1 MAPMQGWL
9 PACSPTASEPLSVQE
24 AASSEPTPGLSP
36 HPIFPRSTSIYSLC
50 GKELGPA
57 GKDTSCWAR
66 SSTMQYLQGCPT
78 SPRSFSFFD
87 GEPGCQLSCIHTA
100 FSHRGSILDRLPPL
114 PMGFQDRIFQAQPG
128 LRSVPR
134 PPGQR
139 TLLVSPRYFR
149 PRPSQ
154 YGLPVYSPAAWR
166 VSWSPAA
173 RPPHMDRQSRQL
185 SDKAGHHICP
195 TSTSSDM
202 RRDYGLPQCS
212 CFRIILGLVITAA
225 ALLSRPCPGGH
236 LG

>member
-1 MAPMQGWL
+1 MAPMQGWI
-9 PACSPTASEPLSVQE
+9 PACSPTAHEPLSFQK
-24 AASSEPTPGLSP
+24 STWTEPTPGLSS
-36 HPIFPRSTSIYSLC
+36 HPIFPRSTSIYSLR
-50 GKELGPA
+50 GRELGPA
-57 GKDTSCWAR
+57 GKDTSCWSC

-78 SPRSFSFFD
+78 SSRSFSFSTTSR
-87 GEPGCQLSCIHTA
+87 GPA
-100 FSHRGSILDRLPPL
+100 FFHPHRVLPPWLHRGRLPPL

-128 LRSVPR
+128 LSSVPR

-154 YGLPVYSPAAWR
+154 YGLLEYPSAAWR
-166 VSWSPAA
+166 VSWSPAD

-185 SDKAGHHICP
+185 SDEAGHHICP

-202 RRDYGLPQCS
+202 RPDYGLPQCS

-225 ALLSRPCPGGH
+225 ALLSQHCPSGH